1 MHLVFADSQDFKAFS
16 FFSKK
21 GPARAKTVKTRKN
34 KESGLVAINHHC
46 SSNITML
53 CPRRFSSIPPRIKP
67 IARDTTENPYL
78 LIKNPSTPK
87 KIIIQ
92 TSNID

>member
-16 FFSKK
+16 FLSKK
-21 GPARAKTVKTRKN
+21 GPTSAKTVKTRKN

-78 LIKNPSTPK
+78 RMRYPITPK
-87 KIIIQ
+87 ISAIQ
-92 TSNID
+92 TSIID